1 MFKRFYRVDRARA
14 MDHSYGLGLSIAE
27 SIVSE
32 HGGKIRCEGKA
43 DGNVFTVTLP
53 TVKRRS
59 KINLDISALYDR
71 FTVRRLTD
79 ADVPRHA

>member
-32 HGGKIRCEGKA
+32 HGGKILCEGKA

-53 TVKRRS
+53 TVKEKQNKLGYIR
-59 KINLDISALYDR
+59 A
-71 FTVRRLTD
+71 V
-79 ADVPRHA
+79 

>member
-1 MFKRFYRVDRARA
+1 

-27 SIVSE
+27 SIVAE

-53 TVKRRS
+53 TVKGEA
-59 KINLDISALYDR
+59 K
-71 FTVRRLTD
+71 
-79 ADVPRHA
+79 